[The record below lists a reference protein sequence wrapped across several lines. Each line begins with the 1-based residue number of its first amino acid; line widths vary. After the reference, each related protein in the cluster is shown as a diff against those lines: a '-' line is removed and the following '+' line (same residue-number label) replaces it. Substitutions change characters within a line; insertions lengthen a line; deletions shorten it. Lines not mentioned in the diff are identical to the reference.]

1 MAGMD
6 GHRIVLLRHA
16 QANWGGA
23 DYDQLSERGQA
34 QAAALGDWISEA
46 APWSFACAWRGRQRR
61 HADTLSAIERA
72 CARAGRA
79 LPPAT
84 VAAEWDEFDP
94 ATLLAA
100 FRAHAP
106 DHPALAALRHAP
118 TAGEAR
124 ALLAA
129 VFEAWCRGALD
140 AQVAETWSAFA
151 ARIAAARTR
160 IVRESPPGAVLVV
173 SSGGVIARCAQ
184 AALDLDDT
192 RMIELNLGLAN
203 SALSEF
209 SVRAGRW
216 SLLSWNTLPHLAG
229 SATRALASHY

>member
-1 MAGMD
+1 MAGTD

-16 QANWGGA
+16 QASWGGA
-23 DYDQLSERGQA
+23 DYDRLSQRGQM

-46 APWSFACAWRGRQRR
+46 WPWNFASVWCGRQRR
-61 HADTLSAIERA
+61 HADTLDAIGRA

-79 LPPAT
+79 LPSTT

-94 ATLLAA
+94 AALLAA

-106 DHPALAALRHAP
+106 DHPALAALKHAP
-118 TAGEAR
+118 APGEAR

-129 VFEAWCRGALD
+129 IFDAWRLGALD
-140 AQVAETWSAFA
+140 ASVPETWCAFA
-151 ARIAAARTR
+151 VRIAAARQR
-160 IVRESPPGAVLVV
+160 VVRESPSGAVPVV
-173 SSGGVIARCAQ
+173 SSGGAIARCAQ
-184 AALDLDDT
+184 AALDLDDA

-203 SALSEF
+203 SALCEF
-209 SVRAGRW
+209 TVRDGRW

-229 SATRALASHY
+229 GAARALASHY

>member
-1 MAGMD
+1 MAGTD
-6 GHRIVLLRHA
+6 GHRIMLLRHA

-34 QAAALGDWISEA
+34 QAAALGDWIA
-46 APWSFACAWRGRQRR
+46 AASPWNLASVWRGRQRR
-61 HADTLSAIERA
+61 HADTLGAIERA
-72 CARAGRA
+72 CTRAGRA

-94 ATLLAA
+94 AALLAA

-106 DHPALAALRHAP
+106 DHPALAALKHAP
-118 TAGEAR
+118 TPGEAR

-129 VFEAWCRGALD
+129 VFEAWRLGALD
-140 AQVAETWSAFA
+140 AAVPETWRAFA

-160 IVRESPPGAVLVV
+160 VEAESPPGAVLVV
-173 SSGGVIARCAQ
+173 SSGGAIARCAQ
-184 AALDLDDT
+184 AALDLTDT

-203 SALSEF
+203 SAISECV
-209 SVRAGRW
+209 VRSGRW
-216 SLLSWNTLPHLAG
+216 SLLSWNTLPHLANG
-229 SATRALASHY
+229 AARALASHY

>member
-16 QANWGGA
+16 QASWGGA
-23 DYDQLSERGQA
+23 DYDLLSERGRA
-34 QAAALGDWISEA
+34 QAVALGDWLA
-46 APWSFACAWRGRQRR
+46 AASPWNFTSVWRGRQRR
-61 HADTLSAIERA
+61 HADTLGAIEHA
-72 CARAGRA
+72 CLRSGHA

-94 ATLLAA
+94 AALLAA
-100 FRAHAP
+100 FRARAP
-106 DHPALAALRHAP
+106 DHPVLSALRHAP
-118 TAGEAR
+118 TPGEAK

-129 VFEAWCRGALD
+129 VFDAWRRGALD
-140 AQVAETWSAFA
+140 DGVSETWPAFA
-151 ARIAAARTR
+151 TRIAAARTR
-160 IVRESPPGAVLVV
+160 VVRESPPGAVLVV

-184 AALDLDDT
+184 AALDLDDA

-209 SVRAGRW
+209 TARDDHW

-229 SATRALASHY
+229 GAVRALASHY

>member
-1 MAGMD
+1 MAGTD

-16 QANWGGA
+16 QANWGGS
-23 DYDQLSERGQA
+23 DYDRLSERGQA
-34 QAAALGDWISEA
+34 QAAALGDWIA
-46 APWSFACAWRGRQRR
+46 ATSPWNFASVWRGRQRR
-61 HADTLSAIERA
+61 HADTLSAIEHA
-72 CARAGRA
+72 CLRNGHA
-79 LPPAT
+79 LPPAI

-94 ATLLAA
+94 AALLAA

-118 TAGEAR
+118 TPGEAK

-129 VFEAWCRGALD
+129 VFEAWRLGALD
-140 AQVAETWSAFA
+140 ASVPETWCAFA
-151 ARIAAARTR
+151 VRIAAARAR
-160 IVRESPPGAVLVV
+160 VVRENPPGAVLVV

-184 AALDLDDT
+184 AALDLGDA

-209 SVRAGRW
+209 TVRGDRW
-216 SLLSWNTLPHLAG
+216 SLLSWNTLPHLANG
-229 SATRALASHY
+229 AARALASHY